1 MRTTAVAAAA
11 AAAVVLLAAGCASGT
26 DDGYDEAAHRA
37 AAEAYHGTIVDW
49 DVYRDTIAEMCESED
64 LELFAVG
71 WMAEGDMG
79 PLVLGV
85 HYRCPDRM
93 GELAPLLADYGV

>member
-1 MRTTAVAAAA
+1 MRTTT
-11 AAAVVLLAAGCASGT
+11 AAVVVLFAAGCAAGPSET
-26 DDGYDEAAHRA
+26 DGGYDEAAHRA

-49 DVYRDTIAEMCESED
+49 DVYRDTIGEVCQSED
-64 LELFAVG
+64 LATFMLG
-71 WMAEGDMG
+71 WMAEGDLG

-93 GELAPLLADYGV
+93 GELAPLLAAYGV

>member
-1 MRTTAVAAAA
+1 MRTTAAA

-64 LELFAVG
+64 LGGVVLG

>member
-11 AAAVVLLAAGCASGT
+11 AAAVVLLAAGCAAGT

-64 LELFAVG
+64 LGGVVLG